1 MARTKPTIAR
11 RPLSISAESVQP
23 MPLKPRLFSL
33 GLFELPVE
41 LPIGFRVGFRV
52 GFWVMFWVTFLYL
65 WFCHHHHL
73 IHGGSQ
79 YAEFA
84 SMHC

>member
-33 GLFELPVE
+33 GLFELPVG
-41 LPIGFRVGFRV
+41 LPIGFRV
-52 GFWVMFWVTFLYL
+52 GFWVMFCVTFLSL

-73 IHGGSQ
+73 TDGGSQ